1 MTTAICKRLSGKGPI
16 EMKRFTLILVFAIFA
31 NMAVLHSNVA
41 SAQEVLLEGPLAGAP
56 AVRKLIQYRKLRFG
70 IAPYFNYTLNNHYVH
85 NFLVGA
91 HLEFNFTDWF
101 GLGINAQ
108 YAFNASTKLTKHVAS
123 SVDIGGEPTTNGYSN
138 WPSYTGARHFED
150 QVALIKGQYVAQLN
164 FVPFRG
170 KVAFFQRLFTAVD
183 LSIFVGAGIVHINER
198 EDCYSAVDANGE
210 PYGGTCG
217 NPTSASFDVK
227 RVSRI
232 APAPTAGLAFNFYAN
247 DWISVNIELR
257 FTPFSWNAGGTD
269 ESGQAASQWVLVPS
283 GETYKWE
290 YTPSNQEG
298 DYPDGKINKDDR
310 QWTPNASIGIG
321 VGFYF
326 PTKTSVTR

>member
-1 MTTAICKRLSGKGPI
+1 
-16 EMKRFTLILVFAIFA
+16 MKRFTLILVVAIFA
-31 NMAVLHSNVA
+31 NVAVLQSNVA

-56 AVRKLIQYRKLRFG
+56 AVRKLVQYRKLRFG
-70 IAPYFNYTLNNHYVH
+70 ITPYFNYTLNNEYVH

-91 HLEFNFTDWF
+91 HLEFNITDWF
-101 GLGINAQ
+101 GIGINAQ
-108 YAFNASTKLTKHVAS
+108 YGFNANTKLTKHVAAS
-123 SVDIGGEPTTNGYSN
+123 TDIGGEPTTPGNSN
-138 WPSYTGARHFED
+138 WPSYTGASNFED
-150 QVALIKGQYVAQLN
+150 QVALMKGMYVGQLI

-198 EDCYSAVDANGE
+198 KDCESSAASDGSNF
-210 PYGGTCG
+210 GGTCG
-217 NPTSASFDVK
+217 NPQSNGFAVE

-247 DWISVNIELR
+247 DWLSVNIELR

-269 ESGQAASQWVLVPS
+269 ESGQAAPTWNLDNSDPDDVNWKWVYTKS
-283 GETYKWE
+283 GV
-290 YTPSNQEG
+290 EG

-310 QWTPNASIGIG
+310 AWTPNASIGVG

-326 PTKTSVTR
+326 PTKTRITK